1 MSSDSPD
8 SSAIRIARYRL
19 MLGGL
24 IVFTPWTIVLASDAA
39 YAGVDPFPPTFE
51 SDRQSFL
58 G

>member
-1 MSSDSPD
+1 
-8 SSAIRIARYRL
+8 

-24 IVFTPWTIVLASDAA
+24 IVFTPWTIVLASDVA